1 MALNPFFQQGTSAE
15 QNLIQSLINEQLKIY
30 GVEVYYIPRK
40 YINTN
45 NIIREVLQSDFKD
58 AYPLEAYVQNFD
70 GFDGNQ
76 DLMSKFGVRVTD
88 ELTLVIS
95 KERYESYI
103 QPVLEGLYNASE
115 SEYKL
120 YTRPKEGDLIWF
132 PLSDTIFQ
140 IKYVEHEKPFYQ
152 LKENYV
158 YELRCEIFE
167 YDNEV
172 IDTGIADIDDNAAD
186 DGYILSLNLAG
197 LGSTATA
204 VTTLVTGAVNKL
216 TLIDSGLGYTST
228 PPIVAITS
236 APSGGIDATA
246 VAITTQ
252 LSGGD
257 YAIDELRIINPGAG
271 YTQAPVVRFISNTGS
286 GAIATA
292 GISTLG
298 SIGIVTVTSGGTNY
312 TNPPKVTITG
322 PSVGTT
328 ATAVAKIASNRVTQ
342 LQITNAGSGYTSTP
356 TISFSS
362 PTGPGALA
370 TATVSAA
377 GTVTSVTVTDGG
389 DYYVQATPP
398 TVTFSAPADR
408 TDGVTSLNPSS
419 PLPQGVNFTA
429 GTVSASNGSGSG
441 LTIAIT
447 VSESGAVTSATIAD
461 PGQNYSQGD
470 IVNIDNGLGG
480 SISFAVVSVGDIDGV
495 QATGT
500 ASVSSSGIV
509 TAINITNAGVGYYS
523 APTITINEPIGISTG
538 AGYTFNEVITGTRSS
553 TTARVKSWD
562 PDTNTLKVGMISGD
576 FIIGEAISGAG
587 ATYALKSTGS
597 QVSGAAQEFDTS
609 ASYDQNVSIESEAIN
624 IIDFTEKNPFGSF

>member
-1 MALNPFFQQGTSAE
+1 MALNPFFQQGTTAE

-58 AYPLEAYVQNFD
+58 AYPLEAYVQNYD

-172 IDTGIADIDDNAAD
+172 IDTGITDIDDNAAD

-197 LGSTATA
+197 IGSTATA

-257 YAIDELRIINPGAG
+257 YAVDELRIINPGAG

-298 SIGIVTVTSGGTNY
+298 SIGIVTVSSGGSEY
-312 TNPPKVTITG
+312 TTTPTVTISG

-328 ATAVAKIASNRVTQ
+328 ATAIAKIVSNSVTQ
-342 LQITNAGSGYTSTP
+342 IQITNAGSGYT
-356 TISFSS
+356 
-362 PTGPGALA
+362 A
-370 TATVSAA
+370 T
-377 GTVTSVTVTDGG
+377 
-389 DYYVQATPP
+389 P
-398 TVTFSAPADR
+398 TVTTFP
-408 TDGVTSLNPSS
+408 VT
-419 PLPQGVNFTA
+419 
-429 GTVSASNGSGSG
+429 
-441 LTIAIT
+441 
-447 VSESGAVTSATIAD
+447 
-461 PGQNYSQGD
+461 
-470 IVNIDNGLGG
+470 
-480 SISFAVVSVGDIDGV
+480 
-495 QATGT
+495 
-500 ASVSSSGIV
+500 
-509 TAINITNAGVGYYS
+509 
-523 APTITINEPIGISTG
+523 PTITISPSTL
-538 AGYTFNEVITGTRSS
+538 TV
-553 TTARVKSWD
+553 TTSPMTPTVTTS
-562 PDTNTLKVGMISGD
+562 PVMPTVTTSL
-576 FIIGEAISGAG
+576 
-587 ATYALKSTGS
+587 ATPTVLLLL
-597 QVSGAAQEFDTS
+597 QHQ
-609 ASYDQNVSIESEAIN
+609 Q
-624 IIDFTEKNPFGSF
+624 